1 MAIIDS
7 GMDATHTDLAGRGV
21 FWHDYSTD
29 ASTNAIDISQHGTFV
44 GSVAFG
50 TGAASGSANRH
61 A

>member
-1 MAIIDS
+1 
-7 GMDATHTDLAGRGV
+7 MDATHTDLAGRGV